1 MIKYLR
7 GAVHL
12 PKDHYHFIVNE
23 LFELPQV
30 THHLHLQLC
39 AYLGGEEE
47 HKEAMRRFCSRLS
60 SRHKVQSSL
69 VCTTALLLPHH
80 VPLLT

>member
-23 LFELPQV
+23 LFELSQV
-30 THHLHLQLC
+30 TDHLHLQLG

-47 HKEAMRRFCSRLS
+47 HGEAM
-60 SRHKVQSSL
+60 
-69 VCTTALLLPHH
+69 
-80 VPLLT
+80 

>member
-1 MIKYLR
+1 MCSKLELCGTCCQTYQKDMIKYLR

-12 PKDHYHFIVNE
+12 PEDHYHFIVYE

-30 THHLHLQLC
+30 AHHLHLQLS

-47 HKEAMRRFCSRLS
+47 HKE
-60 SRHKVQSSL
+60 
-69 VCTTALLLPHH
+69 TT
-80 VPLLT
+80 

>member
-1 MIKYLR
+1 MIKYLC

-12 PKDHYHFIVNE
+12 PQDHYHFIVNE

-30 THHLHLQLC
+30 THHLHLQLS

-47 HKEAMRRFCSRLS
+47 HKEAI
-60 SRHKVQSSL
+60 
-69 VCTTALLLPHH
+69 
-80 VPLLT
+80 